1 MRDIIGRITGVSVAI
16 SFCWAV
22 MAGAPVAAETR
33 AAKLFAAID
42 EASRQSP
49 TPVGSYSRG
58 CLAGAERLP
67 ETGPTWQAMRLSR
80 NRNWGHPA
88 SIEFIKRLS
97 AKAAAESGW
106 AGLYVGDISQPRGGP
121 MDSGHQSHQM
131 GLDIDIWLL
140 PPKSVNLSRAERESI
155 SSKSVK
161 TADQRN
167 VNDNWTPAHMAVIRT
182 AAEDP
187 AVDRIF
193 LTAPAKI
200 WMCNNAKGNRKWL
213 QKVRPWW
220 GHDAHFHVRLKCPE
234 GSRDCKTQTPT
245 VSELSNGGI
254 GCDASLNWWVTDALK
269 PPPPPDP
276 NAPKRPEKRGPR
288 EYVMADLPA
297 QCSGVL
303 RAK

>member
-1 MRDIIGRITGVSVAI
+1 MQDIIGKITGVTVAI
-16 SFCWAV
+16 TLCWAT
-22 MAGAPVAAETR
+22 ALSAPAAAETR
-33 AAKLFAAID
+33 AAKLFASID

-49 TPVGSYSRG
+49 TPVGTYSRG

-88 SIEFIKRLS
+88 SIDFIKRLS
-97 AKAAAESGW
+97 AKAAAKSGW

-121 MDSGHQSHQM
+121 MNSGHQSHQM

-167 VNDNWTPAHMAVIRT
+167 VNDNWTPAHMAVIRA

-245 VSELSNGGI
+245 VSELSNGGT

-276 NAPKRPEKRGPR
+276 NAPKRPKKRGPR

-303 RAK
+303 GAK

>member
-1 MRDIIGRITGVSVAI
+1 MRKIMGRIGNISIAAALGWAI
-16 SFCWAV
+16 ALS
-22 MAGAPVAAETR
+22 APAMAETR
-33 AAKLFAAID
+33 AATLFAAQD
-42 EASRQSP
+42 MASRQSP
-49 TPVGSYSRG
+49 TPVGSYAKG
-58 CLAGAERLP
+58 CLAGAEQLP

-88 SIEFIKRLS
+88 SVDFIKRLS
-97 AKAAAESGW
+97 AKAAAEPGW
-106 AGLYVGDISQPRGGP
+106 AGLYIGDISQPRGGP
-121 MDSGHQSHQM
+121 MISGHQSHQM

-140 PPKSVNLSRAERESI
+140 PPKTLSLTRVEREAI
-155 SSKSVK
+155 SSNSVK

-167 VNDNWTPAHMAVIRT
+167 VNKNWTPSHMAVLRA

-200 WMCNNAKGNRKWL
+200 WMCNNATGDRRWL

-220 GHDAHFHVRLKCPE
+220 GHDAHFHVRLKCPK
-234 GSRDCKTQTPT
+234 GSRSCETQTPT
-245 VSELSNGGI
+245 VSELSNGGT
-254 GCDASLNWWVTDALK
+254 GCDASLNWWVTEALK

-276 NAPKRPEKRGPR
+276 NAPKRPKKRGPR
-288 EYVMADLPA
+288 DYVMADLPA
-297 QCSGVL
+297 QCNSVL

>member
-276 NAPKRPEKRGPR
+276 NAPKLPKKRGPR

>member
-1 MRDIIGRITGVSVAI
+1 MQDIIVRITGVSVAI
-16 SFCWAV
+16 ALCWAMV
-22 MAGAPVAAETR
+22 LSATAETR
-33 AAKLFAAID
+33 ATKLFAAVD
-42 EASRQSP
+42 KASRQSP
-49 TPVGSYSRG
+49 TPVGSYSKG
-58 CLAGAERLP
+58 CLAGAEQLP
-67 ETGPTWQAMRLSR
+67 DTGPTWQAMRLSR

-88 SIEFIKRLS
+88 SIGFIKRLS
-97 AKAAAESGW
+97 AGVAAKPGW
-106 AGLYVGDISQPRGGP
+106 AGLYIGDISQPRGGP
-121 MDSGHQSHQM
+121 MDTGHQSHQM

-161 TADQRN
+161 TGDQRN
-167 VNDNWTPAHMAVIRT
+167 VNRNWTPSHMAVIRA

-220 GHDAHFHVRLKCPE
+220 GHDAHFHVRLKCPA
-234 GSRDCKTQTPT
+234 GSRDCETQTPT
-245 VSELSNGGI
+245 VSELSDGGT

-276 NAPKRPEKRGPR
+276 DAPKPPKKRGPR
-288 EYVMADLPA
+288 DYVMADLPA
-297 QCSGVL
+297 QCNDVL
-303 RAK
+303 RSK

>member
-1 MRDIIGRITGVSVAI
+1 MIDNISWLAVYPEIILMVMGCVIVLADLGVSSFRRTGTYVLTMLTLAVVAI
-16 SFCWAV
+16 
-22 MAGAPVAAETR
+22 M
-33 AAKLFAAID
+33 
-42 EASRQSP
+42 
-49 TPVGSYSRG
+49 
-58 CLAGAERLP
+58 
-67 ETGPTWQAMRLSR
+67 QAMY
-80 NRNWGHPA
+80 
-88 SIEFIKRLS
+88 
-97 AKAAAESGW
+97 AANGNTVYGNVSNSGW

-167 VNDNWTPAHMAVIRT
+167 VNDNWTLAHMAVIRA

-193 LTAPAKI
+193 LSAPAKI

-245 VSELSNGGI
+245 VSELSNGGT

-276 NAPKRPEKRGPR
+276 NAPKRPKKRGPR

>member
-1 MRDIIGRITGVSVAI
+1 MGRITGVCVAATM
-16 SFCWAV
+16 CWAAV
-22 MAGAPVAAETR
+22 LSAPAEAETR
-33 AAKLFAAID
+33 AAQLFAAID
-42 EASRQSP
+42 KASRQSP
-49 TPVGSYSRG
+49 APVGSYSRG
-58 CLAGAERLP
+58 CLAGAAQLP
-67 ETGPTWQAMRLSR
+67 ESGPTWQAMRLSR

-88 SIEFIKRLS
+88 SIDFIKRLS
-97 AKAAAESGW
+97 ARAAAESGW

-140 PPKSVNLSRAERESI
+140 PPKTLTLSRAARESI

-161 TADQRN
+161 TSDQRN
-167 VNDNWTPAHMAVIRT
+167 VNGNWTPSHMAVIRA

-200 WMCNNAKGNRKWL
+200 WMCNNAKGDRRWL

-220 GHDAHFHVRLKCPE
+220 GHDSHFHVRLKCPK
-234 GSRDCKTQTPT
+234 GSRGCKRQTPT
-245 VSELSNGGI
+245 VSDLSKGGT

-276 NAPKRPEKRGPR
+276 NAPKRPKKRGPR
-288 EYVMADLPA
+288 EFVMADLPE
-297 QCSGVL
+297 QCSSVL
-303 RAK
+303 RAR